1 METVYLLRCPICKS
15 KNILQKQ
22 GSLGPY
28 TCQNCGNVTDTPE
41 TYSEDMSDL
50 FANFLV
56 EENVD
61 TAKFLDLLK
70 EQVQVEKEEKNIE
83 DLLGQMSVQGKKL
96 KKPSIKRRY
105 DPYKKSSMSSISS
118 PCGTYEVCLAKT
130 YEVVEELQN
139 FIYDYVITGSFAY
152 VLLTKDEN
160 YDVNDLDILIP
171 LCNWKIKDGQ
181 VFLGRK
187 PTPFYTKLSDRD
199 YERTGFDGLPV
210 QYELSNGETI
220 DLDLIILREN
230 MELPDHDQIENI
242 NVLKAKDLLKFYQD
256 PDWEKDNTR
265 KIRMLERHIEEN
277 PEDEKPFESQYGEI
291 KGRKLF

>member
-1 METVYLLRCPICKS
+1 METVYLLRCPECKS
-15 KNILQKQ
+15 KNILQKE
-22 GSLGPY
+22 GTLGPY
-28 TCQNCGNVTDTPE
+28 TCQNCGTVTDNPE

-70 EQVQVEKEEKNIE
+70 EQVQEAKEEKNIE

-96 KKPSIKRRY
+96 KSPSIKRRY
-105 DPYKKSSMSSISS
+105 NPYKKSSMSSISS
-118 PCGTYEVCLAKT
+118 PCGNYEVCLAKT

-152 VLLTKDEN
+152 VLLTKDEEYN
-160 YDVNDLDILIP
+160 VNDLDILIP
-171 LCNWKIKDGQ
+171 LCNWKIEDGQ

-187 PTPFYTKLSDRD
+187 PTPFYTKLPDREL
-199 YERTGFDGLPV
+199 ERTGFDGLPV
-210 QYELSNGETI
+210 HYELSNGETI

-230 MELPDHDQIENI
+230 MELPEHDQIENI

-265 KIRMLERHIEEN
+265 KIKKLEKHLEEN
-277 PEDEKPFESQYGEI
+277 LEDEKPFESQYGAI